1 MRIAAIGDL
10 HVTEDSG
17 GMIKDLLK
25 GVEPQADVLVLAGD
39 LTNVGLPEEMS
50 VLLDDLK
57 GLSIPVVAVI
67 GNHDHESDQTEAL
80 VEMMQQAGVC
90 VLECETCT
98 IGDVDFVGTK
108 GFCGGFGRWCVSTFG
123 EQALK
128 SFVQTSVDE
137 AANLDRALMGLTGSR
152 KKVAIMHYSPTRD
165 TLKGEAEEVYPFLGT
180 SRLAEVLE
188 KHRVDAVFH
197 GHAHGGSPRGR
208 TQGGIVVYNVSRFV
222 QTRFHDSPYLVLEL

>member
-1 MRIAAIGDL
+1 MRIGAIGDL
-10 HVTEDSG
+10 HVTRDSAG
-17 GMIKDLLK
+17 TLK
-25 GVEPQADVLVLAGD
+25 GLLHGIEDEADVLALAGD
-39 LTNVGLPEEMS
+39 LTNVGLPDEMS
-50 VLLDDLK
+50 VLLRDLE
-57 GLSIPVVAVI
+57 GFRLPIIAVI
-67 GNHDHESDQTEAL
+67 GNHDHESDQTEVL
-80 VEMMQQAGVC
+80 IEMMREKGIC
-90 VLECETCT
+90 VLECQVCT

-137 AANLDRALMGLTGSR
+137 ARDLENALTGLAGAR

-180 SRLAEVLE
+180 SRLAEVLD
-188 KHRVDAVFH
+188 KYRVDAVLH

-208 TQGGIVVYNVSRFV
+208 TQGGIVVHNVSRFV
-222 QTRFHDSPYLVLEL
+222 QARFHEKPYLVLEI